1 MGPSRFPSERLPSES
16 DQSESFQSELFGQN
30 VSWNHNYG
38 QIKKNNF
45 NNFNSKNECGTNAR
59 FSCSFLLRAKKQK
72 INVPLV

>member
-38 QIKKNNF
+38 QIKKKTILIILIQRMNAERMQDLAVLF
-45 NNFNSKNECGTNAR
+45 CSEQKSKKLTY
-59 FSCSFLLRAKKQK
+59 L
-72 INVPLV
+72 